1 MSEHG
6 HAPSSV
12 GTKVLIAFTGLALFG
27 FLIVHL
33 AGNLLVLASPEA
45 FNEYSHKLISNP
57 LIYLA
62 EAGLA
67 ALFLVHIYK
76 AVTTFFRN
84 RSARPERYAVKKP
97 AGHTSRKTLSST
109 SMIVSG
115 TTILVFLILHLKTF
129 KFGAHYD
136 AAEPGVRDLYRLTLE
151 VFHKPG
157 YVIWYVI
164 AMVFVGMHL
173 RHGITSALQSLG
185 AMPPGLTRKLLA
197 AGAIV
202 AFLIA
207 GGFAI
212 IPIWIYLF
220 TQ

>member
-1 MSEHG
+1 MSS
-6 HAPSSV
+6 SSV

-33 AGNLLVLASPEA
+33 AGNLLLLSGPEA
-45 FNEYSHKLISNP
+45 FNAYSHKLISNP

-67 ALFLVHIYK
+67 AIFLVHVWK
-76 AVTTFFRN
+76 AVRNFGRN
-84 RSARPERYAVKKP
+84 RAARPAGYEVKRP
-97 AGHTSRKTLSST
+97 AGHTSRKSLSST
-109 SMIVSG
+109 TMILSG

-129 KFGAHYD
+129 KFGPWYD
-136 AAEPGVRDLYRLTLE
+136 AAEPGVRDIYRLTIE
-151 VFHKPG
+151 VFHQPV

-164 AMVFVGMHL
+164 AMVLVGMHL

-185 AMPPGLTRKLLA
+185 AIPAGLTRKVLA

-202 AFLIA
+202 AALVA
-207 GGFAI
+207 GGFAL
-212 IPIWIYLF
+212 IPIWVYLF

>member
-1 MSEHG
+1 MPS
-6 HAPSSV
+6 SSV

-33 AGNLLVLASPEA
+33 AGNLLLLSGPDA
-45 FNEYSHKLISNP
+45 FNAYSHKLISNP

-67 ALFLVHIYK
+67 AIFLLHVWK
-76 AVTTFFRN
+76 AGRNYGRN
-84 RSARPERYAVKKP
+84 RAARPERYDVKRS

-109 SMIVSG
+109 WMIVSG

-129 KFGAHYD
+129 KFGAWYD
-136 AAEPGVRDLYRLTLE
+136 ATEPGVRDIYRLTIE

-157 YVIWYVI
+157 YVIWYVV
-164 AMVFVGMHL
+164 AMVLVGMHL

-185 AMPPGLTRKLLA
+185 AIPQGLTRTVLA
-197 AGAIV
+197 AGAVIAALV
-202 AFLIA
+202 A
-207 GGFAI
+207 GGFAL
-212 IPIWIYLF
+212 IPIWVYLF

>member
-1 MSEHG
+1 MSS
-6 HAPSSV
+6 SSV

-33 AGNLLVLASPEA
+33 AGNLLLLSGPEA
-45 FNEYSHKLISNP
+45 FNAYSHKLLSNP

-67 ALFLVHIYK
+67 AIFLVHVWK
-76 AVTTFFRN
+76 TGRNFGRN
-84 RSARPERYAVKKP
+84 RAARPSRYDVKRP
-97 AGHTSRKTLSST
+97 AGHTSRKTMSST
-109 SMIVSG
+109 TMILSG

-129 KFGAHYD
+129 KFGTWYD
-136 AAEPGVRDLYRLTLE
+136 SAEPGVRDLYRLTIE
-151 VFHKPG
+151 VFHQPG

-164 AMVFVGMHL
+164 AMVLVGMHL

-185 AMPPGLTRKLLA
+185 AIPAGMTRTVLA

-202 AFLIA
+202 AALIA
-207 GGFAI
+207 GGFAM
-212 IPIWIYLF
+212 IPIWVYLF

>member
-1 MSEHG
+1 M
-6 HAPSSV
+6 PSTSV

-27 FLIVHL
+27 FLIAHL
-33 AGNLLVLASPEA
+33 AGNLLVLTGPDA
-45 FNEYSHKLISNP
+45 FNAYSHKLISNP
-57 LIYLA
+57 LIYAA

-67 ALFLVHIYK
+67 AVFLLHIWK
-76 AVTTFFRN
+76 TVTNFFRN
-84 RSARPERYAVKKP
+84 TAARPARYAVKKP

-109 SMIVSG
+109 TMIVTG
-115 TTILVFLILHLKTF
+115 TTILIFLILHLKTF
-129 KFGAHYD
+129 KFGAYYD

-157 YVIWYVI
+157 YVVWYVI
-164 AMVFVGMHL
+164 AMVLVGMHL

-185 AMPPGLTRKLLA
+185 AIPPGATRKVLA

-202 AFLIA
+202 AALIA
-207 GGFAI
+207 GGFAL
-212 IPIWIYLF
+212 IPVWIYLF

>member
-1 MSEHG
+1 MSS
-6 HAPSSV
+6 SSV
-12 GTKVLIAFTGLALFG
+12 GTKVLIAFTGLALFL
-27 FLIVHL
+27 FLIAHL
-33 AGNLLVLASPEA
+33 AGNLLLLSGPEA
-45 FNEYSHKLISNP
+45 FNAYSHKLISNP

-67 ALFLVHIYK
+67 AVFLLHIWK
-76 AVTTFFRN
+76 TVRNFFRN
-84 RSARPERYAVKKP
+84 SAARPARYAVKKP

-109 SMIVSG
+109 TMIVSG

-129 KFGAHYD
+129 KFGAYYD

-151 VFHKPG
+151 VFHHPG
-157 YVIWYVI
+157 YVIWYVV
-164 AMVFVGMHL
+164 AMAILGMHL

-185 AMPPGLTRKLLA
+185 AIPAGMTRRVLT

-207 GGFAI
+207 GGFAL
-212 IPIWIYLF
+212 IPIWVYLF

>member
-1 MSEHG
+1 MT
-6 HAPSSV
+6 PSSI
-12 GTKVLIAFTGLALFG
+12 GTKILIAFTGLALFG
-27 FLIVHL
+27 FLIAHL
-33 AGNLLVLASPEA
+33 AGNLLVLTGPDA
-45 FNEYSHKLISNP
+45 FNAYSHKLISNP

-67 ALFLVHIYK
+67 AIFLLHVWK
-76 AVTTFFRN
+76 AGSNFFRN
-84 RSARPERYAVKKP
+84 VSARPSRYAVKKP
-97 AGHTSRKTLSST
+97 AGHTSRKTLSSST
-109 SMIVSG
+109 MIVSG

-129 KFGAHYD
+129 KFGAWYD
-136 AAEPGVRDLYRLTLE
+136 AAEPGVRDIYRLTIE
-151 VFHKPG
+151 TFHKPG

-185 AMPPGLTRKLLA
+185 AIPPGMTRKVLT

-202 AFLIA
+202 AIAIA
-207 GGFAI
+207 GGFAM
-212 IPIWIYLF
+212 IPVWIYLF

>member
-1 MSEHG
+1 MSS
-6 HAPSSV
+6 SSV

-33 AGNLLVLASPEA
+33 AGNLLLLSGPET
-45 FNEYSHKLISNP
+45 FNSYSHKLISNP

-67 ALFLVHIYK
+67 AIFLVHVWK
-76 AVTTFFRN
+76 TVRN
-84 RSARPERYAVKKP
+84 FGKNRAARPSRYEVTRP

-109 SMIVSG
+109 WMIVSG

-129 KFGAHYD
+129 KFGTWYD
-136 AAEPGVRDLYRLTLE
+136 AAEPGVRDVYRLTIE
-151 VFHKPG
+151 VFHQPG

-164 AMVFVGMHL
+164 AMVLLGMHL

-185 AMPPGLTRKLLA
+185 AIPAGMTRTVLT

-202 AFLIA
+202 AALIA
-207 GGFAI
+207 GGFAM
-212 IPIWIYLF
+212 IPIWVYLF

>member
-1 MSEHG
+1 MGS
-6 HAPSSV
+6 SSV
-12 GTKVLIAFTGLALFG
+12 GTKVLIAVTGLALFG
-27 FLIVHL
+27 FLIIHL
-33 AGNLLVLASPEA
+33 AGNLLVLSGPDA
-45 FNEYSHKLISNP
+45 FNTYSHKLISNP

-67 ALFLVHIYK
+67 ALFVVHIWKTISNY
-76 AVTTFFRN
+76 FRN
-84 RSARPERYAVKKP
+84 RAARPAGYEVKRP
-97 AGHTSRKTLSST
+97 AGHTSRKTVSST
-109 SMIVSG
+109 SMIVTG
-115 TTILVFLILHLKTF
+115 TTILVFLILHLTTF
-129 KFGAHYD
+129 KFGAYYD

-157 YVIWYVI
+157 YVIWYVV
-164 AMVFVGMHL
+164 AMGLIGMHL

-185 AMPPGLTRKLLA
+185 AMPASVTRGLLT

-207 GGFAI
+207 AGFAI
-212 IPIWIYLF
+212 VPIWVYLF